1 MSKINLKELMKE
13 GEILAEYG
21 GTWNYFSKYY
31 CITTPESPSVRAAL
45 ENTLKRLLNAG
56 AKASDISELMGACR
70 CPAKEL
76 EMDGGMPIGKEFG
89 LPGLMLSFVKLPE
102 TAKTPGA
109 LSKRC
114 NFSKQELN
122 ERSI

>member
-1 MSKINLKELMKE
+1 MCN
-13 GEILAEYG
+13 ILDLLIYS
-21 GTWNYFSKYY
+21 SKYY
-31 CITTPESPSVRAAL
+31 CITTPESPSVKAAL

-56 AKASDISELMGACR
+56 AKTSDISELMGACR

-102 TAKTPGA
+102 TLKTPDV
-109 LSKRC
+109 LTEQCK
-114 NFSKQELN
+114 FLKQEL
-122 ERSI
+122 E